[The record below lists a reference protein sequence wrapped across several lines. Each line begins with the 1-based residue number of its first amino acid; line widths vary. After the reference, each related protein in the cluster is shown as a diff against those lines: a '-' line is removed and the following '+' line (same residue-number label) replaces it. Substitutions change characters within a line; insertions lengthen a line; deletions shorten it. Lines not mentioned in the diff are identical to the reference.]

1 MKCPHCGYE
10 ADPGEEE
17 CPLCGTRLE
26 EGEESGRP
34 ERAARAAASVEEDSG
49 TGEATGP
56 DRRSE
61 RPSRQLTPWEAGG
74 GIGDL
79 VDSWWESLSDPDRF
93 FSRID
98 WEGGWESP
106 LLYYLLFVVIGSGL
120 GALWSAL
127 LMPAFVSAFGFGS
140 LVPTP
145 SGSLL
150 LRQFFLSPFR
160 ALFSLVVFAGG
171 AHLVLRL
178 LADRPRRFRSTAR
191 TLCYSVGPQ
200 LLMVVPFLGGLAAVI
215 WSAVLAVVGLRT
227 AHRTSTGRVVGALVV
242 AAFVYAGFS
251 TVWGLVVQQALG
263 GSLPLPAS

>member
-1 MKCPHCGYE
+1 MRCPHCGYE
-10 ADPGEEE
+10 ADPGQED
-17 CPLCGTRLE
+17 CPLCGTPLE

-34 ERAARAAASVEEDSG
+34 ERS
-49 TGEATGP
+49 P
-56 DRRSE
+56 
-61 RPSRQLTPWEAGG
+61 RQLTPWEAGG
-74 GIGDL
+74 GIGAL
-79 VDSWWESLSDPDRF
+79 VESWWESLSDPDRF

-98 WEGGWESP
+98 WKGGWESP

-127 LMPAFVSAFGFGS
+127 LMPAFISAFGFGN
-140 LVPTP
+140 LVPSP

-160 ALFSLVVFAGG
+160 ALFSLAVFAGG
-171 AHLVLRL
+171 AHLVVTL
-178 LADRPRRFRSTAR
+178 LADRPRSFRSTAR
-191 TLCYSVGPQ
+191 ALCYSVGPQ
-200 LLMVVPFLGGLAAVI
+200 LLMVVPLLGGLAAVI

-251 TVWGLVVQQALG
+251 AVWGLAVRQALG
-263 GSLPLPAS
+263 GSLPLPAA